1 MGLRRIRSVFLAL
14 SLLAPALSGQDWRGK
29 GRVDGWVKDGSGQ
42 PVANATV
49 ELTREAG
56 GKTSTKT
63 NKKGYWAL
71 MGLIGGAWNVDVSAP
86 GFETRKLS
94 VTISE
99 ASRITP
105 IEVQL
110 EKAAAAAPEAGVA
123 TGGAGPEIIAAIQ
136 EGNRLLGEKK
146 FAEARAQYE
155 KAAAAV
161 PDNAAIYTGIAQTY
175 HGEGNREKAIETLK
189 KVVELD
195 PADTQTKTLLASILL
210 EAGQL
215 EEGKALLDSLPPGS
229 IQDASVYINLGIL
242 FMNKSKP
249 ADAQTYLTK
258 AIELDPSQADP
269 YYYRGLAAMQAKKN
283 AEAKADF
290 QKFLQLKPDAPE
302 AKEVREMLQALK

>member
-99 ASRITP
+99 TSRITP

-123 TGGAGPEIIAAIQ
+123 TGGAGPDIIAAIE
-136 EGNRLLGEKK
+136 EGNRLLTEKK

-155 KAAAAV
+155 KAAVAV
-161 PDNAAIYTGIAQTY
+161 PDNAAITKGIAQTY
-175 HGEGNREKAIETLK
+175 HGEGNREKTIETLK

-195 PADTQTKTLLASILL
+195 PADAQNKTLLASTLL
-210 EAGQL
+210 EAGKL
-215 EEGKALLDSLPPGS
+215 EEGKALLDSLPAGS
-229 IQDASVYINLGIL
+229 IQDAGVYVNLGIL
-242 FMNKSKP
+242 FMNKSK
-249 ADAQTYLTK
+249 ADDARAYLTK
-258 AIELDPSQADP
+258 AIELDPSQADM

-290 QKFLQLKPDAPE
+290 QKFLQMTPDAPE
-302 AKEVREMLQALK
+302 AKEVREMLQTLK